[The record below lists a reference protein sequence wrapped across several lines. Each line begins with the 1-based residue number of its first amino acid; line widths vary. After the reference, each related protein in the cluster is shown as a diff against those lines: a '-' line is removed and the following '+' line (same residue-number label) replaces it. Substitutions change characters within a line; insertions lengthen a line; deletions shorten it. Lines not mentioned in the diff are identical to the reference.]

1 MLALV
6 FDEEPAL
13 RNDHPRPTPAEG
25 QALLA
30 VRSAGICTTDLQ
42 ILAGYMSDEGFLL
55 RPSDYAGQAG
65 EGFRGVMGHEFVATV
80 AAGAKDRTGKR
91 VVAEINCPCG
101 RCDMCGRGLPKHC
114 PNRTVLGIDGRDGVF
129 AEYVAVPV
137 ANLHELPD
145 SISDD
150 QAVFV
155 EPLAAAFQILHQV
168 EIRRSDSVVVLGD
181 GRLGQLIAR
190 VLKGR
195 SDRLL
200 MVGRHEGKLNLAQEQ
215 GIEAAKVE
223 KLSPSAASD
232 VVIDA
237 TGRAAGFDLAMRM
250 ARPTGTIVLKSTLAG
265 PAAMNLAPL
274 VINEV
279 TVVGSRCGPFPEAIA
294 ALAAGEIE
302 VSDLITARF
311 PLQRGL
317 DALAAAASGE
327 NIKVIIDVQ

>member
-1 MLALV
+1 MLAMV
-6 FDEEPAL
+6 FDAAPAL
-13 RNDHPRPTPAEG
+13 RNDYPRPTPAEG

-42 ILAGYMSDEGFLL
+42 ILAGYMSGEG
-55 RPSDYAGQAG
+55 SGK
-65 EGFRGVMGHEFVATV
+65 GFRGVMGHEFVATV
-80 AAGAKDRTGKR
+80 AAGPEDWSSKR

-101 RCDMCGRGLPKHC
+101 RCDVCGRGLAKHC

-129 AEYVAVPV
+129 AEYVAVPA

-200 MVGRHEGKLNLAQEQ
+200 MVGRHDRKLNLAQEQ
-215 GIEAAKVE
+215 GIETVKVE

-237 TGRAAGFDLAMRM
+237 TGRADGFDLAMRM
-250 ARPTGTIVLKSTLAG
+250 VKPTGTIVLKSTFAG

-294 ALAAGEIE
+294 ALAAGDIE

-327 NIKVIIDVQ
+327 NIKVIIDVQQEVGA

>member
-6 FDEEPAL
+6 FDGKPVL
-13 RNDHPRPTPAEG
+13 RNDYPQPSSAEG
-25 QALLA
+25 HTLLA
-30 VRSAGICTTDLQ
+30 VRKAGICSTDLQ
-42 ILAGYMSDEGFLL
+42 IMAGYMSGEG
-55 RPSDYAGQAG
+55 PG

-80 AAGAKDRTGKR
+80 AGGPEDWTSKR
-91 VVAEINCPCG
+91 VVAEINCACG
-101 RCDMCGRGLPKHC
+101 RCETCRRGLRKHC
-114 PNRTVLGIDGRDGVF
+114 PNRTVLGIDGRNGVF
-129 AEYVAVPV
+129 AEYVTVPA

-145 SISDD
+145 SVSDD

-155 EPLAAAFQILHQV
+155 EPLAAAFQITHQV
-168 EIRRSDSVVVLGD
+168 EIRQSDRVVVLGD
-181 GRLGQLIAR
+181 GRLGQLVTR

-200 MVGRHEGKLNLAQEQ
+200 MVGRHDGKLNLARKQ
-215 GIEAAKVE
+215 GIETVKAE

-232 VVIDA
+232 VVIDT
-237 TGRAAGFDLAMRM
+237 TGKARGFDLAMRM
-250 ARPTGTIVLKSTLAG
+250 VKPTGTIVLKSTFARS
-265 PAAMNLAPL
+265 AAMNLAPL

-294 ALAAGEIE
+294 ALAAGQIE

-327 NIKVIIDVQ
+327 NIKVIIDVQQEG

>member
-6 FDEEPAL
+6 FDGKPVV
-13 RNDHPRPTPAEG
+13 RNDYPRPTPGKG
-25 QALLA
+25 QVLLA
-30 VRSAGICTTDLQ
+30 VRTAGICSTDLA
-42 ILAGYMSDEGFLL
+42 ILKGYMAPKGP
-55 RPSDYAGQAG
+55 RG
-65 EGFRGVMGHEFVATV
+65 GFRGVMGHEFAGSVAG
-80 AAGAKDRTGKR
+80 GAKDSPRKR

-101 RCDMCGRGLPKHC
+101 RCQMCRRGLAKHC

-129 AEYVAVPV
+129 AEYATVPA

-145 SISDD
+145 GISDD

-168 EIRRSDSVVVLGD
+168 EIRPSDSVVVLGD

-200 MVGRHEGKLNLAQEQ
+200 MVGRHEAKLNLAQKQ
-215 GIEAAKVE
+215 GIETVKVE
-223 KLSPSAASD
+223 KLTPSPASD

-237 TGRAAGFDLAMRM
+237 TGTAGGLDLAMRM
-250 ARPTGTIVLKSTLAG
+250 VKPTGTIVLKSTFAG
-265 PAAMNLAPL
+265 RAAMNLAPL

-279 TVVGSRCGPFPEAIA
+279 TLVGSRCGPFPEAIA

-327 NIKVIIDVQ
+327 NIKVIIDVQQEG

>member
-6 FDEEPAL
+6 FDGKPVL
-13 RNDHPRPTPAEG
+13 RDDYPRPRPGKGEV
-25 QALLA
+25 LLA
-30 VRSAGICTTDLQ
+30 VRTAGICSTDLQ
-42 ILAGYMSDEGFLL
+42 ILTGYMSREGP
-55 RPSDYAGQAG
+55 RG
-65 EGFRGVMGHEFVATV
+65 GFRGVMGHEFVATV
-80 AAGAKDRTGKR
+80 AAGARDWLGKR

-101 RCDMCGRGLPKHC
+101 RCDMCGRGLGKHC

-129 AEYVAVPV
+129 AEYAAVPA

-168 EIRRSDSVVVLGD
+168 EIRRSGSVVVLGD

-195 SDRLL
+195 SDRLV
-200 MVGRHEGKLNLAQEQ
+200 MVGRHEAKLNLAQNQ
-215 GIEAAKVE
+215 GIETVKVE
-223 KLSPSAASD
+223 KLTPSAASD

-237 TGRAAGFDLAMRM
+237 TGTAGGFDLAMRM
-250 ARPTGTIVLKSTLAG
+250 VKPAGTIVLKSTFAG
-265 PAAMNLAPL
+265 PADMNLAPL

-279 TVVGSRCGPFPEAIA
+279 TVVGSRCGPFGEAIA
-294 ALAAGEIE
+294 ALAAGEVE
-302 VSDLITARF
+302 VADLITARF

-327 NIKVIIDVQ
+327 NIKVIIDVL